1 MLPQLSGP
9 DPLQTRGAFH
19 DWGELK
25 IVSALDTLCHVKI
38 LLISNQGSPVVDVQ
52 LGSPSGFNFY
62 LPVDSEPGTEVV
74 ITGRVA
80 PGRAGELTCFLHFLF
95 TISKDLL
102 ENITCSRRPLDQCL
116 VLEDLHAFPHP
127 LGKPWLCSLS
137 YQLNFYPFPSPY
149 SPCRT
154 RLHCKSLHPLPSPCN
169 AKRTFS

>member
-1 MLPQLSGP
+1 MLPQLRGP

-80 PGRAGELTCFLHFLF
+80 VGRAGELKCFLHLLF
-95 TISKDLL
+95 PISTELVK
-102 ENITCSRRPLDQCL
+102 NITYSRRPSDQCPL
-116 VLEDLHAFPHP
+116 LGNSHAFPHP
-127 LGKPWLCSLS
+127 LGKP
-137 YQLNFYPFPSPY
+137 
-149 SPCRT
+149 
-154 RLHCKSLHPLPSPCN
+154 
-169 AKRTFS
+169 

>member
-1 MLPQLSGP
+1 MW
-9 DPLQTRGAFH
+9 RN
-19 DWGELK
+19 
-25 IVSALDTLCHVKI
+25 V
-38 LLISNQGSPVVDVQ
+38 LITNFKPSSPVVDVQ

-102 ENITCSRRPLDQCL
+102 ENITCSRRPLDQCPL
-116 VLEDLHAFPHP
+116 LGDSHAFPHP

-137 YQLNFYPFPSPY
+137 YQHQFVSFSTLLSLSYKIALQVPPS
-149 SPCRT
+149 SSRSMQCQAH
-154 RLHCKSLHPLPSPCN
+154 LHSQYYYHTVYDLGYYDKHRV
-169 AKRTFS
+169 AKI

>member
-1 MLPQLSGP
+1 MLPQLRGP

-80 PGRAGELTCFLHFLF
+80 VGRAGELKCFLHLLF
-95 TISKDLL
+95 PISTELVK
-102 ENITCSRRPLDQCL
+102 NITYSRRPSDQCPL
-116 VLEDLHAFPHP
+116 LGNSHAFPHP
-127 LGKPWLCSLS
+127 LDKP
-137 YQLNFYPFPSPY
+137 
-149 SPCRT
+149 
-154 RLHCKSLHPLPSPCN
+154 
-169 AKRTFS
+169 